1 MMKLFVPSPRSFNLT
16 SSLTVA
22 VAIFLAPMVLLLVL
36 LLQEQQKSI
45 DFAKQEMRGVQM
57 AKAITKT
64 ELHLSEALYQT
75 GTSGALTSQL
85 FASAAG
91 LESAQSSYAE
101 AFMTEAAVQA
111 INKGLLEIAGS
122 GRADSEKIH
131 ALRSKLR
138 ALTIQVGDASNL
150 ILDPELD
157 SYYLMDL
164 LMVRFPEVGSIL
176 SAKSATLAQRQK
188 ANTPV
193 PLMDRDDLLRLEG
206 GYGVVVRQMEDS
218 VASSLRHAQNP
229 ERLGMFQSEF
239 GEARHALSRLDTYIR
254 RATQGGAAFDPSV
267 ALTLEWQARQ
277 HMNDVTEI
285 VADELM
291 DLLSNRIKRLE
302 ASRRNSL
309 LTSLGLFTAALALV
323 FALLRSRVT
332 KPLMTLTQV
341 AEKFNQGDLSEP
353 TPLEG
358 RNDEIGALARA
369 FERLRTEALG
379 RLEAEAERASAVAAN
394 LAKSS
399 FLAMVS
405 HELRTP
411 LNAVIGYAEILEEDL
426 EQSKMPQSI
435 KDATRIKTAG
445 HHLLGIINEIL
456 DFSKIEAGALEPE
469 KIDYSPIG
477 VLQEVADTIRPM
489 LQANG
494 NVLALDGEPITH
506 AQGDPMRLRQCLL
519 NLASNAA
526 KFTQNGIVSLTM
538 RQQGPYLVF
547 MVKDTGIGLSQAQLD
562 RIFEPFVQADEST
575 TRKFGGTGL
584 GLAITRKLARLL
596 GGDVTVTSQLGEGS
610 VFELS
615 VAHNRE
621 EEVSDTFPDLE
632 QPVPNLIHSAA

>member
-1 MMKLFVPSPRSFNLT
+1 MSLFVPLPHSFKLT

-22 VAIFLAPMVLLLVL
+22 VAIFLAPIVLLLVL
-36 LLQEQQKSI
+36 LLQEQQKAI

-57 AKAITKT
+57 TKAITKA
-64 ELHLSEALYQT
+64 ELNLSEALYQT

-85 FASAAG
+85 FTTAAS
-91 LESAQSSYAE
+91 LQSAQTSFAQT
-101 AFMTEAAVQA
+101 FMTHSAVQG
-111 INKGLLEIAGS
+111 ITKSLLEIAGN
-122 GRADSEKIH
+122 GRADSEKVH
-131 ALRSKLR
+131 VLRSKLR

-176 SAKSATLAQRQK
+176 SAKSATLAQGQNAK
-188 ANTPV
+188 TLA
-193 PLMDRDDLLRLEG
+193 LSMDREDIIHLEG
-206 GYGVVVRQMEDS
+206 GYSVALRQLEDS

-229 ERLGMFQSEF
+229 ERLGIFQSEF
-239 GEARHALSRLDTYIR
+239 GEARRALSRLDTYSHEV
-254 RATQGGAAFDPSV
+254 TQGGVPFDPKV
-267 ALTLEWQARQ
+267 TLTLEWQARQ
-277 HMNDVTEI
+277 HMYDVTEI

-291 DLLSNRIKRLE
+291 DLLANRIKRLE

-309 LTSLGLFTAALALV
+309 LTSLGLFAAAMALV
-323 FALLRSRVT
+323 FGLLRNRVT

-341 AEKFNQGDLSEP
+341 AERFNQGDLSEP

-426 EQSKMPQSI
+426 KQSKMPQSI

-456 DFSKIEAGALEPE
+456 DLSKIEAGALEPE

-477 VLQEVADTIRPM
+477 VLQEAADTIRPL
-489 LQANG
+489 LQTNG
-494 NVLALDGEPITH
+494 NVLALDAEPIFQ

-538 RQQGPYLVF
+538 RKRGHYLVF

-562 RIFEPFVQADEST
+562 RIFEPFVQADGST

-615 VAHNRE
+615 VAHNL
-621 EEVSDTFPDLE
+621 EEVAGDTFPDLE
-632 QPVPNLIHSAA
+632 QPLPNLIHSAA